1 MKLVDTI
8 PLMES
13 EDYKER
19 FKAEYYQL
27 TIRIE
32 GLKQMLDKYK
42 NGTLKF
48 TPTCSYALLSK
59 QLKTMEAYAAC
70 LEVRATAERIDLIGG
85 RTHGTDDIL

>member
-32 GLKQMLDKYK
+32 GLKQMLDQYK

-48 TPTCSYALLSK
+48 TPVCSYALLSE
-59 QLKTMEAYAAC
+59 QLKTMETYAAC
-70 LEVRATAERIDLIGG
+70 LEARATTERIDLIGG

>member
-32 GLKQMLDKYK
+32 GLKQMLDQYK

-70 LEVRATAERIDLIGG
+70 LEVRATTERIDLIGG
-85 RTHGTDDIL
+85 RRQDTWHR

>member
-32 GLKQMLDKYK
+32 GLKQMLDQYK

-48 TPTCSYALLSK
+48 TPVCSYALLSK

-70 LEVRATAERIDLIGG
+70 LEVRATTERIDLIGG
-85 RTHGTDDIL
+85 RRQDTWHR

>member
-13 EDYKER
+13 KDYKER

-32 GLKQMLDKYK
+32 SLKQILDKYK
-42 NGTLKF
+42 NNTLS
-48 TPTCSYALLSK
+48 SYAMLSE
-59 QLKTMEAYAAC
+59 QLKNMVTYAAC
-70 LEVRATAERIDLIGG
+70 LEVRAKAERINLIGG
-85 RTHGTDDIL
+85 RTHGTDDNL

>member
-70 LEVRATAERIDLIGG
+70 LEVRATTERIDLIGG
-85 RTHGTDDIL
+85 RRQDTWHR

>member
-32 GLKQMLDKYK
+32 GLKQMLDQYK

-48 TPTCSYALLSK
+48 TPVCSYALLSE

-70 LEVRATAERIDLIGG
+70 LEVRATTERIDLIGG
-85 RTHGTDDIL
+85 RRQDTWHR

>member
-13 EDYKER
+13 EYYKDR

-42 NGTLKF
+42 HGTLKS
-48 TPTCSYALLSK
+48 TPICSYTLLSE
-59 QLKTMEAYAAC
+59 QLKTMETYATC
-70 LEVRATAERIDLIGG
+70 LEMRAAGCVDLMGG

>member
-13 EDYKER
+13 EDYRDR
-19 FKAEYYQL
+19 FKAEHYQL
-27 TIRIE
+27 AIRIE

-42 NGTLKF
+42 HGALKF
-48 TPTCSYALLSK
+48 TPMCSYALLSE

-70 LEVRATAERIDLIGG
+70 LEARATTEYIDLIGG
-85 RTHGTDDIL
+85 RMYGTVGIL

>member
-48 TPTCSYALLSK
+48 TPICSYALLSK

-70 LEVRATAERIDLIGG
+70 LEVRATTERIDLIGG
-85 RTHGTDDIL
+85 RRQDTWHR

>member
-32 GLKQMLDKYK
+32 GLKQMLDQYK

-48 TPTCSYALLSK
+48 TPVCSYALLSK
-59 QLKTMEAYAAC
+59 QLKTMEACAAC
-70 LEVRATAERIDLIGG
+70 LEVRATTERIDLIGG
-85 RTHGTDDIL
+85 RRQDTWHR

>member
-1 MKLVDTI
+1 MKLIDTI

-27 TIRIE
+27 IVRIE

-42 NGTLKF
+42 DGTLKF
-48 TPTCSYALLSK
+48 TPVCSYTLLSE
-59 QLKTMEAYAAC
+59 QLKTMETYAAC
-70 LEVRATAERIDLIGG
+70 LEVRATAEHIDYIVK
-85 RTHGTDDIL
+85 